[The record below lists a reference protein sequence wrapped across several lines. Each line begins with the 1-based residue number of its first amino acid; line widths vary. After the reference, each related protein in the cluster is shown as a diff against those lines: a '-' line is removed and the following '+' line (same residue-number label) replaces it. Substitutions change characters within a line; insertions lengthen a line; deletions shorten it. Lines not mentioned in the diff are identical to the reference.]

1 MLSGE
6 SPQSKRQNDG
16 MSPRKHRRAEEPSH
30 EREDRPGTE
39 TVEEHPDG
47 IFRVRRITGSTST
60 KPYRC
65 PGCDQEIRPATPHI
79 VAWPDDGLDHRRHWH
94 TVCWEKR
101 DQRGPRTQ
109 RTRDAPRY

>member
-1 MLSGE
+1 MPSGGVAHVY
-6 SPQSKRQNDG
+6 RQNG
-16 MSPRKHRRAEEPSH
+16 IVSPRKHRRIVEPKKEHEERASS
-30 EREDRPGTE
+30 E
-39 TVEEHPDG
+39 TIEEHPDG

-60 KPYRC
+60 KAYRC
-65 PGCDQEIRPATPHI
+65 PGCDQEIRPATPHV

-101 DQRGPRTQ
+101 DQRAPRIK